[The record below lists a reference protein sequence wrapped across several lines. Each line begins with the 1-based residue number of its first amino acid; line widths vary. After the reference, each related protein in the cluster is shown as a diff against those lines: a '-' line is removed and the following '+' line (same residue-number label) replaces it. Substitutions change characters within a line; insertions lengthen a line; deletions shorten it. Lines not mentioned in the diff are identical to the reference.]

1 MSLRK
6 RITTT
11 IFSIVLLCLP
21 TVVMLAQQP
30 TTIFATEED
39 YTVKRFTIDDGMP
52 SNAVNDLLLASDGYI
67 WIGTFGGLVRF
78 DGVKY
83 EIFNSINTPNF
94 TNNSILHIFEDSK
107 QRIWIGTNGGGLMCY
122 DDGDFRHY
130 DTDSITGSSVVTAVI
145 EHPDGSIWAGTSNG
159 VIILRDGVVKKPRQ
173 EVLMT
178 VDVYAM
184 HFDRKGILWIGSKFD
199 GLYRMTSD
207 TLTHHLGGEGF
218 EMKTIR
224 CITSD
229 NEGKVWIGTDL
240 YVVWYEDGTFT
251 HAPPSLGIP
260 KGFINELAPQN
271 DGRMLA
277 ATEYGVFRYSEG
289 RFRKLINDI
298 QLPRE
303 IIQTVMMDRENSIWL
318 GTYRGGLVMMR
329 QSKFHNI
336 LKFEGLPN
344 AVINTIYEDND
355 RIFWI
360 GTDFGLARLQ
370 GDQLQAYVLE
380 GNASTNRIR
389 DIYKDRQG
397 RLWLATYHGLALF
410 ADGKVQKLYTTE
422 DGLISNRI
430 RRIKEGTDG
439 DIWLATTSGISRMM
453 SDGSIVNYHR
463 EHGLTNEFI
472 MAMLFDSGGTLW
484 IGTDGGGLFRM
495 EGETFVP
502 VAYNTTI
509 VSDIIFNLFE
519 DKLGRI
525 WLSTNSGV
533 ALQQGEEFFPLG
545 TSDRALT
552 SSVYQTI
559 EDKEGN
565 FWLMSDRGVVSV
577 NREIL
582 ERHLRS
588 PKGEPLTVKLYN
600 RSDGMSSS
608 QVTASS
614 VSVLSTEGKV
624 WTATLDGVT
633 IIDPDFI
640 PINKQPPPVLIEK
653 FILDGNEVPLTETLV
668 IPPGKHRLDF
678 YYTGLSFY
686 APEKLRFR
694 FKVDPFD
701 QEWVEAGNSREASYT
716 NLPPGEYSFWVR
728 AANNDG
734 IWNYDGASIKVVKE
748 PYFYQTWYFY
758 AFIVIVL
765 ITIGMLVS
773 RIRLVQYQRR
783 NKELAIMVQKR
794 TQNIRK
800 QKEDIEEQ
808 KEELKRLNGIKDKL
822 LSIIS
827 HDLRGPINSFEGI
840 LMLLGSNAL
849 SEEETRHLVGK
860 LGNDVGRI
868 KDLLENLLNWAK
880 SQMQGI
886 HPKPVKL
893 RLYNLVDDNIN
904 LMSSRMQ
911 QKELVV
917 RNEVPESF
925 LALAD
930 LDMVKLIIRNLL
942 SNAVKFTKEGGEI
955 LFSAT
960 EEGQDVVLA
969 VQDSGEGI
977 ATEDQQRLFDIATH
991 YTKSGTQLEIGS
1003 GLGLLL
1009 CKEFALKN
1017 NGDIWVSDSS
1027 KEKGTTFKVRL
1038 PRG

>member
-1 MSLRK
+1 MGY
-6 RITTT
+6 
-11 IFSIVLLCLP
+11 
-21 TVVMLAQQP
+21 AQGP

-39 YTVKRFTIDDGMP
+39 YTIKRFTIDDGMP

-67 WIGTFGGLVRF
+67 WIATFGGLVRF

-83 EIFNSINTPNF
+83 DIYNSINTPNF
-94 TNNSILHIFEDSK
+94 TNNSILHIFEDSRK
-107 QRIWIGTNGGGLMCY
+107 RIWVGTNGGGLMCY
-122 DDGDFRHY
+122 QDEQFIHY
-130 DTDSITGSSVVTAVI
+130 DTDSITGSSVVTSVI

-159 VIILRDGVVKKPRQ
+159 MLIIQDGKVKIPEE
-173 EVLMT
+173 EVLQK

-184 HFDRKGILWIGSKFD
+184 HFDKKGTLWLGSKFN
-199 GLYRMTSD
+199 GVYRVEKD
-207 TLTHHLGGEGF
+207 TITHHDMGDDF
-218 EMKTIR
+218 EMRTIR

-229 NEGKVWIGTDL
+229 KQGRVWIGTDL
-240 YVVWYEDGTFT
+240 HVVWYENGVFK
-251 HAPPSLGIP
+251 HADPSLGIP
-260 KGFINELAPQN
+260 RGFINELAIQN
-271 DGRMLA
+271 DGRMLV
-277 ATEYGVFRYSEG
+277 ATEYGVFRYTDG

-344 AVINTIYEDND
+344 AVINTVYEDSNS
-355 RIFWI
+355 IFWI
-360 GTDFGLARLQ
+360 GTDYGLARLE
-370 GDQLQAYVLE
+370 GDQLTAFVME
-380 GNASTNRIR
+380 GNPSTNRIR
-389 DIYKDRQG
+389 DIYEDSKG
-397 RLWLATYHGLALF
+397 RLLLATYHGMVWF
-410 ADGKVQKLYTTE
+410 EGDKIKKLYTTD

-430 RRIKEGTDG
+430 RRIREDAEGNL
-439 DIWLATTSGISRMM
+439 WVATTSGITKLQT
-453 SDGSIVNYHR
+453 DGSIVQYAR
-463 EHGLTNEFI
+463 DQGLTNEFI
-472 MAMLFDSGGTLW
+472 MSMLFDKEGTMW
-484 IGTDGGGLFRM
+484 VGTDGGGLFKLQ
-495 EGETFVP
+495 GDTFVP
-502 VAYNTTI
+502 VLYNTSI
-509 VSDIIFNLFE
+509 VSDIIFNLFQ
-519 DKLGRI
+519 DKGGRI

-533 ALQQGEEFFPLG
+533 ALLQGDDFFPLG
-545 TSDRALT
+545 TADRALT

-565 FWLMSDRGVVSV
+565 YWLMTDRGVVSL

-582 ERHLRS
+582 DRHLRA
-588 PKGEPLTVKLYN
+588 PNKEALTVKLYN

-614 VSVLSTEGKV
+614 VSVLSKAGKI

-633 IIDPDFI
+633 IIDPEFI

-653 FILDGNEVPLTETLV
+653 FVLDGNEKPLNGPLV

-694 FKVDPFD
+694 FMIDGFD
-701 QEWVEAGNSREASYT
+701 QDWVEAGNDREASYT
-716 NLPPGEYSFWVR
+716 NLPPGEYNFRVL

-734 IWNYDGASIKVVKE
+734 IWNYEGAGIKLVKE
-748 PYFYQTWYFY
+748 PYFYQTWIFY
-758 AFIVIVL
+758 LLVMVSL
-765 ITIGMLVS
+765 IAIGMLVG
-773 RIRLVQYQRR
+773 RYRLVQYQRR
-783 NKELAIMVQKR
+783 NKELAVMVQKR

-808 KEELKRLNGIKDKL
+808 KEELKRLNSIKDKL

-840 LMLLGSNAL
+840 LMLLSSNGL
-849 SEEETRHLVGK
+849 SEVETRHLVGK

-904 LMSSRMQ
+904 LITSKIL
-911 QKELVV
+911 QKGLTV
-917 RNEVPESF
+917 RNEVPENA

-942 SNAVKFTKEGGEI
+942 SNAIKFTEDGGEI
-955 LFSAT
+955 VFRAAV
-960 EEGQDVVLA
+960 EQEDVILA
-969 VQDSGEGI
+969 ISDSGEGI
-977 ATEDQQRLFDIATH
+977 IEEDQRRLFDITTH
-991 YTKSGTQLEIGS
+991 YTRTGTHLEIGS

-1009 CKEFALKN
+1009 CKEFAVKN
-1017 NGDIWVSDSS
+1017 NGDIWVSNSN
-1027 KEKGTTFKVRL
+1027 KEEGTTFKVRL
-1038 PRG
+1038 PRAK